1 MFASLSRGSSKA
13 TRSYIC
19 SSCLCNI
26 LTTPTPPPFL
36 HDRSYKHASFSTTTA
51 TAYPE
56 DGDKTVEAAT
66 APPADAKG
74 TASAETA
81 KAKKKKDP
89 SQLRRRRRREG
100 TLISKSNSTLHALR
114 ESLLAEGEGEGKEQ
128 ELQAEAP
135 ATTKKKKKAP
145 KASKEKTTVVT
156 EEDQATSELPPETA
170 PKNPKKVPSPKKK
183 AKKKAQSTP
192 AAEADAVE
200 TEGSPGL
207 KIIRSPST
215 GKGGLTK
222 DALLAY
228 QKKIE
233 NALDRRRLVAAIQG
247 GSLPDNERK
256 VVLRS
261 LRASLL
267 TRSHIGAR
275 TPGGQ
280 KSGPRFVKVKSYS
293 PPRQTLK
300 DAILHPQARSPFPR
314 PYTRYS
320 ENRVGIEVPYKVGA
334 PRSGNSPPIER
345 QPPGPVSKAIGPK
358 FLRGSMTA
366 QEIET
371 VKADSLSLVPVDAG
385 SLDVPKL
392 AYGLERVLFNPGVYQ
407 LQDPRTRVFNFD
419 PYLQTV
425 MPVSDFDFNALKQY
439 VTSSRDTT
447 LLSKAAAQ
455 KKKYTGSTSS
465 MTSALAHFHFLLS
478 QWRLIN
484 VGNLSKMFPV
494 SYHTFTGMQRAPVSI
509 FLRWRDGTYAI
520 DADKQF
526 DSASVLSMLGKSM
539 EKLLTLPT
547 EHFEKYRKGRS
558 DELSEEER
566 NDPEEFHYTTLGDF
580 LMRSQLDAYDPRL
593 PGTGMFDLKT
603 RAVVSIRMDPEAYEQ
618 SRGYQIRSRHGE
630 WESFEREY
638 YDMIRSAFLK
648 YSLQVRMGRMDG
660 IFVAF
665 HNTER
670 IFGFQ
675 YISLEE
681 MDYALHGTDDKRLG
695 DNEFKLSLDLLN
707 RVLDRATT
715 KYPEKSLRIHFETR
729 DAVTPFMYIFAE
741 PVDEKIIEKIQ
752 ATNRD
757 KVEEFERQVL
767 GLETGELTEDQRKAE
782 WDALRAH
789 VEETM
794 EQDEHDVAQ
803 VTDDAD
809 DVDAMSEEERH
820 EISAIVSSNAVPEE
834 NDGEEND
841 EEVEEFEEETEAGDE
856 DVETSASIESEE
868 ANVDSET
875 STSIQSEDANED
887 VDTEQASGSE
897 NELVEERESEQ
908 TDATTEENT
917 SVNEVEE
924 SEEHQDSSEQLSTTN
939 VEEVEAEEPNDQ
951 PSDEEIIDEDA
962 AIDGTSSGPWKVY
975 NDQKRPGEN
984 ELMAMT
990 LTIRNLIDGKYVA
1003 QPDEENYP
1011 PGAKWSVEYALAEV
1025 EDKDR
1030 ARGLYQACKLRR
1042 QRIHEKSPDL
1052 VSDVFQSDFLEHI
1065 KELSKK
1071 GREWRDQQKKI
1082 EERLPVKALDPNH
1095 QKSSKAEE
1103 GKE

>member
-1 MFASLSRGSSKA
+1 
-13 TRSYIC
+13 
-19 SSCLCNI
+19 
-26 LTTPTPPPFL
+26 
-36 HDRSYKHASFSTTTA
+36 
-51 TAYPE
+51 
-56 DGDKTVEAAT
+56 
-66 APPADAKG
+66 
-74 TASAETA
+74 
-81 KAKKKKDP
+81 
-89 SQLRRRRRREG
+89 
-100 TLISKSNSTLHALR
+100 
-114 ESLLAEGEGEGKEQ
+114 
-128 ELQAEAP
+128 
-135 ATTKKKKKAP
+135 
-145 KASKEKTTVVT
+145 
-156 EEDQATSELPPETA
+156 
-170 PKNPKKVPSPKKK
+170 
-183 AKKKAQSTP
+183 
-192 AAEADAVE
+192 
-200 TEGSPGL
+200 
-207 KIIRSPST
+207 
-215 GKGGLTK
+215 
-222 DALLAY
+222 
-228 QKKIE
+228 
-233 NALDRRRLVAAIQG
+233 
-247 GSLPDNERK
+247 
-256 VVLRS
+256 
-261 LRASLL
+261 
-267 TRSHIGAR
+267 
-275 TPGGQ
+275 
-280 KSGPRFVKVKSYS
+280 
-293 PPRQTLK
+293 
-300 DAILHPQARSPFPR
+300 
-314 PYTRYS
+314 
-320 ENRVGIEVPYKVGA
+320 
-334 PRSGNSPPIER
+334 
-345 QPPGPVSKAIGPK
+345 
-358 FLRGSMTA
+358 MTA

-371 VKADSLSLVPVDAG
+371 VKADSLNLIPVDAG

-419 PYLQTV
+419 PYLQTI
-425 MPVSDFDFNALKQY
+425 MPVDDFDFNALKQY
-439 VTSSRDTT
+439 VTSSKDTV
-447 LLSKAAAQ
+447 LLGKAAAE

-465 MTSALAHFHFLLS
+465 MTSALSHFHFLLS

-494 SYHTFTGMQRAPVSI
+494 SYHTFTAMQRAPVSI

-566 NDPEEFHYTTLGDF
+566 NDPEEFHYTTMGDF
-580 LMRSQLDAYDPRL
+580 LMRSQLDAYDARL

-603 RAVVSIRMDPEAYEQ
+603 RAVISIRMDPEAYEE

-741 PVDEKIIEKIQ
+741 PVDEKQIEQIQ
-752 ATNRD
+752 ETNRD

-767 GLETGELTEDQRKAE
+767 GLETGQPTEDQRKAE

-789 VEETM
+789 VEQTM
-794 EQDEHDVAQ
+794 EQDEHGVQQ

-834 NDGEEND
+834 NDVEENDESEGIVD
-841 EEVEEFEEETEAGDE
+841 EEVEEFEEDM
-856 DVETSASIESEE
+856 EE
-868 ANVDSET
+868 AVDEEDAEA
-875 STSIQSEDANED
+875 STSVEPEHANED
-887 VDTEQASGSE
+887 VDTEEAGETE
-897 NELVEERESEQ
+897 NELVDD
-908 TDATTEENT
+908 TAEENT
-917 SVNEVEE
+917 SVDEVQDG
-924 SEEHQDSSEQLSTTN
+924 EEHQDTPEELSASE
-939 VEEVEAEEPNDQ
+939 VEEAEAEAEAEAEEPNGQ
-951 PSDEEIIDEDA
+951 PSDEVKLAEEDFIDEDA
-962 AIDGTSSGPWKVY
+962 SLDGITFRAWQMRK
-975 NDQKRPGEN
+975 NLEQK

-1003 QPDEENYP
+1003 QPDVENYP

-1025 EDKDR
+1025 EDKGR
-1030 ARGLYQACKLRR
+1030 AQGLYEACKLRR

-1052 VSDVFQSDFLEHI
+1052 VSDVFQSDFLERI
-1065 KELSKK
+1065 KELSRS
-1071 GREWRDQQKKI
+1071 GRKWRDQQQKI
-1082 EERLPVKALDPNH
+1082 EEKLPVKALDPKY
-1095 QKSSKAEE
+1095 QKSCHAKKGEE
-1103 GKE
+1103 